1 MHTKCAQ
8 VVIDAHLYLQEY
20 SVKPFSGQTKGR
32 RPTTHVSDDIEEMQ
46 MSVNGSAE
54 SVRSASREGRPGGSE
69 SSGLKKIV
77 AASMAGTVVEWY
89 EFFLY
94 ATAASL
100 VFGKLF
106 FPNAGSQ
113 LDGIIAAFVTYAVG
127 FIARPLGGIVFGQ
140 IGDRLGRKQT
150 LQATII
156 LVGVATFLMGCLPG
170 FNSIGYWAPAL
181 LVILRFIQG
190 FAVGGEWGGAVLLV
204 AEHSPNKSRAFWSS
218 WPQAAV
224 PVGNL
229 LATLVLLIMS
239 WSLPADQ
246 FLSWGWRVAFWLSAV
261 IVVIG
266 YYIRTRVNESPIFL
280 EARALVEAEKA
291 ISYGVGEVIRKYPK
305 GILQAMGLRF
315 AENILYYTIVSFSI
329 VYLVTVHQYDTSQ
342 LLLALLIAHVVH
354 FLVIPQV
361 GRLSD
366 AIGRKPVYYAGAV
379 LGAFWAF
386 FAFPMFD
393 TLNPVVIVAAIA
405 IGLCFHA
412 LMYAGQPAIMSE
424 MFPTRMRY
432 SGVSL
437 GYQVT
442 SIIAGSL
449 APIIATALLQQYKSW
464 VPVAIYL
471 LIACA
476 ITFVTVITLTE
487 TKGTS
492 LRDVDAVDA
501 RKHGLASVRVN
512 G

>member
-1 MHTKCAQ
+1 
-8 VVIDAHLYLQEY
+8 
-20 SVKPFSGQTKGR
+20 
-32 RPTTHVSDDIEEMQ
+32 
-46 MSVNGSAE
+46 MSVNKSEDRAD
-54 SVRSASREGRPGGSE
+54 PGTTSE
-69 SSGLKKIV
+69 KSGLKKIV
-77 AASMAGTVVEWY
+77 AASMVGTIVEWY

-100 VFGKLF
+100 VFGAFF

-113 LDGIIAAFVTYAVG
+113 LDGIIAAFLTYAVG

-140 IGDRLGRKQT
+140 IGDKLGRKHT
-150 LQATII
+150 LQLTII

-204 AEHSPNKSRAFWSS
+204 AEHSPNKSRGFWSS

-229 LATLVLLIMS
+229 LATLVLLTTS
-239 WSLPADQ
+239 WVLPEDQ
-246 FLSWGWRVAFWLSAV
+246 FMSWGWRIAFWLSAV

-266 YYIRTRVNESPIFL
+266 YYIRTHVSEAPIFL
-280 EARALVEAEKA
+280 EARAKVDAEKA
-291 ISYGVGEVIRKYPK
+291 VNYGVGEVIRKYPR
-305 GILQAMGLRF
+305 GILSAMGLRF
-315 AENILYYTIVSFSI
+315 AENILYYIIVSFSI

-366 AIGRKPVYYAGAV
+366 AFGRKPVYLAGAI
-379 LGAFWAF
+379 LGATWAF

-393 TLNPVVIVAAIA
+393 TLNPVLIVVAIT

-412 LMYAGQPAIMSE
+412 LMYAGQPAIMAE

-442 SIIAGSL
+442 SIVAGSL
-449 APIIATALLQQYKSW
+449 APIIASALLQRFESW

-471 LIACA
+471 IIACS
-476 ITFVTVITLTE
+476 ITAVAVITLKE
-487 TKGTS
+487 TRGAS
-492 LRDVDAVDA
+492 LFEVDAVDA
-501 RKHGLASVRVN
+501 RKHGLEPVN
-512 G
+512 VPVER

>member
-1 MHTKCAQ
+1 
-8 VVIDAHLYLQEY
+8 
-20 SVKPFSGQTKGR
+20 
-32 RPTTHVSDDIEEMQ
+32 
-46 MSVNGSAE
+46 MSVNNRVDGAD
-54 SVRSASREGRPGGSE
+54 PGTTGKK
-69 SSGLKKIV
+69 SGLKKIV
-77 AASMAGTVVEWY
+77 AASMIGTVVEWY

-100 VFGKLF
+100 VFGAVF

-113 LDGIIAAFVTYAVG
+113 LDGIIAAFLTYAVG

-140 IGDRLGRKQT
+140 IGDKLGRKHT
-150 LQATII
+150 LQVTII

-170 FNSIGYWAPAL
+170 FDSIGYWAPAL
-181 LVILRFIQG
+181 LVVLRFVQG

-204 AEHSPNKSRAFWSS
+204 AEHSPNKSRGFWAS

-229 LATLVLLIMS
+229 LATLVLLTTS
-239 WSLPADQ
+239 WILPEEQ
-246 FLSWGWRVAFWLSAV
+246 FLGWGWRIAFWLSAI

-266 YYIRTRVNESPIFL
+266 YYIRTHVNEAPIFL
-280 EARALVEAEKA
+280 EARAQVEAEKA
-291 ISYGVGEVIRKYPK
+291 ISYGVGEVIKKYPR
-305 GILQAMGLRF
+305 GVLSAMGLRF
-315 AENILYYTIVSFSI
+315 AENILYYIIVSFSI
-329 VYLVTVHQYDTSQ
+329 VYLVTVHEYDTSQ
-342 LLLALLIAHVVH
+342 LLLALLIAHIVH

-366 AIGRKPVYYAGAV
+366 AFGRKPVYLAGAI
-379 LGAFWAF
+379 LGATWAF

-393 TLNPVVIVAAIA
+393 TLNPVLIVAAIT

-412 LMYAGQPAIMSE
+412 LMYAGQPAIMAE

-442 SIIAGSL
+442 SILAGSL
-449 APIIATALLQQYKSW
+449 APIIATALLKQFDSW

-476 ITFVTVITLTE
+476 ITAVAVITLRE
-487 TKGTS
+487 TRGAS
-492 LRDVDAVDA
+492 LFEVDAVDA
-501 RKHGLASVRVN
+501 RKHGLEPVN
-512 G
+512 VPVER

>member
-1 MHTKCAQ
+1 
-8 VVIDAHLYLQEY
+8 
-20 SVKPFSGQTKGR
+20 
-32 RPTTHVSDDIEEMQ
+32 
-46 MSVNGSAE
+46 MSVSSSAGTVETGS
-54 SVRSASREGRPGGSE
+54 GGSRGGNAE
-69 SSGLKKIV
+69 NSGLRKIV

-100 VFGKLF
+100 VFGTFF
-106 FPNAGSQ
+106 FPNAGTQ
-113 LDGIIAAFVTYAVG
+113 LDGIIAAFLTYAVG
-127 FIARPLGGIVFGQ
+127 FIARPIGGIVFGQ
-140 IGDRLGRKQT
+140 IGDRLGRKHT
-150 LQATII
+150 LQVTII

-170 FNSIGYWAPAL
+170 YNTIGYWAPAL
-181 LVILRFIQG
+181 LVALRFIQG

-204 AEHSPNKSRAFWSS
+204 AEHSPDKSRGFWSS

-229 LATLVLLIMS
+229 LATLVLLTMS
-239 WSLPADQ
+239 WILPSDQ
-246 FLSWGWRVAFWLSAV
+246 FLSWGWRVAFWLSAI
-261 IVVIG
+261 IVLIG
-266 YYIRTRVNESPIFL
+266 YYIRTHVSEAPIFL
-280 EARALVEAEKA
+280 EARAQVEAEKA

-315 AENILYYTIVSFSI
+315 AENILYYIIVSFSI
-329 VYLVTVHQYDTSQ
+329 VYLVTVHQYNTSQ
-342 LLLALLIAHVVH
+342 LLLALLIAHAVH

-366 AIGRKPVYYAGAV
+366 RIGRKPVYLVGAV
-379 LGAFWAF
+379 LGATWAF

-393 TLNPVVIVAAIA
+393 TLNPVVIVLAIT

-412 LMYAGQPAIMSE
+412 FMYAGQPAIMSE

-442 SIIAGSL
+442 SILAGSL

-471 LIACA
+471 VVACA
-476 ITFVTVITLTE
+476 ITAFTVITLRE
-487 TKGTS
+487 TKGVS
-492 LRDVDAVDA
+492 LRDVDFADA
-501 RKHGLASVRVN
+501 KKHGLATAHRPV
-512 G
+512 